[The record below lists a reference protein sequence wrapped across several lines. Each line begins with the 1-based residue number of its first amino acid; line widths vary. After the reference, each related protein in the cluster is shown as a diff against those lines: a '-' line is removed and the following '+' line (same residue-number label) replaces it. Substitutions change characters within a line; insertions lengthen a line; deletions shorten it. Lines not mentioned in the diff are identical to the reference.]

1 MTQPRTKLMQEIH
14 DNYGLSRPSAARLLK
29 NIFSSLFSH
38 GMISL
43 IVLGVAIIVFL
54 GYREIPTGNYFALL
68 FGSCIVLAFLQGC
81 KAWQEDLNNYQKAL
95 ADARRTYN
103 ASSE

>member
-1 MTQPRTKLMQEIH
+1 MTQHRTRLMQEIH
-14 DNYGLSRPSAARLLK
+14 DNHGLSRPSAARLLT
-29 NIFSSLFSH
+29 NIFSSLFSN
-38 GMISL
+38 GMIL
-43 IVLGVAIIVFL
+43 LLVPGVAIIVFL
-54 GYREIPTGNYFALL
+54 GYQEIPTSNYFALL

-103 ASSE
+103 PSSE